1 MRDLAALVRKLCL
14 DRVLAR
20 LTQRLDGSLPAHV
33 VLADIVCAD
42 ERLHAAEHAGLSGIR
57 LVIAIRVP
65 DAGAKEKEHTAPHQE
80 IGGGAKKADESVH
93 SSRSV
98 VLV

>member
-1 MRDLAALVRKLCL
+1 MRELCL
-14 DRVLAR
+14 DRVHAR
-20 LTQRLDGSLPAHV
+20 LTQRFDGPLPAHV
-33 VLADIVCAD
+33 IVADIVRAD

-80 IGGGAKKADESVH
+80 LGGGAKMVDEGVH
-93 SSRSV
+93 SV
-98 VLV
+98 